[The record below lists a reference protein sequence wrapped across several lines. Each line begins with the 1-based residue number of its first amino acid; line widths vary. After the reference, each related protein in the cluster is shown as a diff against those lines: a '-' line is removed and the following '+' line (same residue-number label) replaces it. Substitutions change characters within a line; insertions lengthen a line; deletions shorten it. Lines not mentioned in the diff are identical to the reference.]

1 LGHLGNRGSYIK
13 DEDSIFSVETVEGSL
28 WSQVEPDSFFKFN
41 GQGDGSDVRL
51 DLTLG
56 LVSE

>member
-1 LGHLGNRGSYIK
+1 
-13 DEDSIFSVETVEGSL
+13 VEGSL

>member
-1 LGHLGNRGSYIK
+1 LGNGGSYIK
-13 DEDSIFSVETVEGSL
+13 DEDSIFSVETVVEGSL
-28 WSQVEPDSFFKFN
+28 WSQVEPDRFFKFN
-41 GQGDGSDVRL
+41 GHGDDSDVRL